1 MDPLTIM
8 LVALALV
15 VCSYMAWNIGA
26 NDVANAMGT
35 SVGSRALTLKQAV
48 IIAAIFE
55 FSGAFFAG
63 DAVTDTV
70 RKGILTVDFTDTS
83 VVDAAFS
90 NDIALGFIAAMM
102 AAATW
107 LTIATRFGLPVSTTH
122 SIIGGIIGVGL
133 ILEVKHNTSLI
144 DWEKVGD
151 VVMSWIASP
160 LMGGLVGFFSY
171 WIIKK
176 TILETEEPEK
186 RSMWL
191 APILAF
197 PTFFVLG
204 LALQFKAL
212 KGLFSRLDDSG
223 YIIKGEWLGVKENGS
238 FNPLTPYCD
247 PDATEITD
255 VCLNAVYEGAWF
267 PLNSIFIAIGIG
279 SISSLIL
286 YLALRRIDIQEES
299 RGFRGVERIFVWLQI
314 ITAAYVAFAHGAND
328 RSNAIGPMAA
338 VWQVLSSGPGT
349 RLASEADVPLW
360 LVLLGSAGIAIG
372 VMTWGWR
379 VMETIGKKITDITPT
394 RGFAAE
400 FGAAT
405 TILLFSMP
413 FLAVPVST
421 THTLVGAVVGVGLAG
436 GAKAVDFRVFGK
448 IAASWVASV
457 PAAAFGSVV
466 LFVAATQGDSI
477 ESNAI
482 NMIVILPIAFIA
494 VGYAIW
500 KSSGEIHVE
509 DALSDAGGS
518 KEGDLTPFEVFHQ
531 HAQAVEKTVNHM
543 LDAINKACDGKDP
556 SNDIQATIESE
567 LDADNIKSA
576 LRELVNKDM
585 RFGIQVRSE
594 DFLYMLTRQDR
605 IADYAQNVAEQL
617 AFRPLFDDKEAKKN
631 LKKMAQAV
639 ASTVEKYEDTVE
651 ALRDYTIS
659 GETKAARNTIIQLI
673 KEVNIKEHEA
683 DIVEAMA
690 AGYVFSNGEE
700 APLAA
705 MHMYRV
711 LQRLDDV
718 SNSCEKAANAF
729 LAHLDK

>member
-1 MDPLTIM
+1 MEPITVVLIG
-8 LVALALV
+8 LALV
-15 VCSYMAWNIGA
+15 VCAYMAWNIGA

-48 IIAAIFE
+48 IIAAVFE
-55 FSGAFFAG
+55 FCGAFFAG

-70 RKGILTVDFTDTS
+70 RKGILTVDFADGT
-83 VVDAAFS
+83 VDAVLS
-90 NDIALGFIAAMM
+90 QDIAFGFIAAMM

-107 LTIATRFGLPVSTTH
+107 LTIATRMGLPVSTTH
-122 SIIGGIIGVGL
+122 SIIGGILGVGL

-144 DWEKVGD
+144 DWEVVQK
-151 VVMSWIASP
+151 VVMSWVASP
-160 LMGGLVGFFSY
+160 LMGGLIGFFSFM
-171 WIIKK
+171 IIKK
-176 TILETEEPEK
+176 LILESENPID
-186 RSMWL
+186 RSRWL
-191 APILAF
+191 APVLAF

-212 KGLFSRLDDSG
+212 KGFISRAASEGWIENKYD
-223 YIIKGEWLGVKENGS
+223 WLPVKEDGV
-238 FNPLTPYCD
+238 FD
-247 PDATEITD
+247 PWAD
-255 VCLNAVYEGAWF
+255 NAWI
-267 PLNSIFIAIGIG
+267 PINSILLAAFIGAVS
-279 SISSLIL
+279 SIAL
-286 YLALRRIDIQEES
+286 YMVLRRIDINEEK

-338 VWQVLSSGPGT
+338 VWQVLSSDTGE
-349 RLASEADVPLW
+349 LAAKADIPLW
-360 LVLLGSAGIAIG
+360 LILLGSAGIAIG

-405 TILLFSMP
+405 TILVFSMP

-457 PAAAFGSVV
+457 PAAAFGAIV
-466 LFVAATQGDSI
+466 LFVASGG
-477 ESNAI
+477 ESL
-482 NMIVILPIAFIA
+482 NMIVLLPLSFIA

-500 KSSGEIHVE
+500 KSGGEVHVE
-509 DALSDAGGS
+509 DALSDVGGDGHS
-518 KEGDLTPFEVFHQ
+518 TTPFELFHE
-531 HAQAVEKTVNHM
+531 HAQAVEKTVEHM
-543 LDAINKACDGKDP
+543 LEAVNTACDGEDA
-556 SNDIQATIESE
+556 SEAIQATIEAE
-567 LDADNIKSA
+567 LVADNVKTEVRRLA
-576 LRELVNKDM
+576 LNDM
-585 RFGIQVRSE
+585 RMGVQLSLD
-594 DFLYMLTRQDR
+594 DFLYMVTRQDR

-617 AFRPLFDDKEAKKN
+617 AFRPLFDDEQAKAN
-631 LKKMAQAV
+631 LKEMAKAV
-639 ASTVEKYEDTVE
+639 SETVAKYEDAVE
-651 ALRDYTIS
+651 ALRDFTIS
-659 GETKAARNTIIQLI
+659 GQTKAAETKLADLI
-673 KEVNIKEHEA
+673 REVNLKEHEA
-683 DIVEAMA
+683 DGVEAMA
-690 AGYVFSNGEE
+690 AAYVFTNGEE

-718 SNSCEKAANAF
+718 ANACEKAANAF
-729 LAHLDK
+729 LPILNR

>member
-1 MDPLTIM
+1 MEPITM
-8 LVALALV
+8 VVVALALI
-15 VCSYMAWNIGA
+15 VCAYMAWNIGA

-55 FSGAFFAG
+55 FAGAFFAG

-70 RKGILTVDFTDTS
+70 RKGILDVDFES
-83 VVDAAFS
+83 VTPDIS
-90 NDIALGFIAAMM
+90 QDIAFGFIAAMM

-133 ILEVKHNTSLI
+133 VLEVDHNTSYI
-144 DWEKVGD
+144 DWSVVQT
-151 VVMSWIASP
+151 VVMSWVASP
-160 LMGGLVGFFSY
+160 LMGALVAFLSY

-176 TILETEEPEK
+176 AILDADNPEQ

-212 KGLFSRLDDSG
+212 KGFFAKAQSNGWIKDKGDWLPYKPEDGGPTGSWNPTLD
-223 YIIKGEWLGVKENGS
+223 
-238 FNPLTPYCD
+238 T
-247 PDATEITD
+247 
-255 VCLNAVYEGAWF
+255 AWF
-267 PLNSIFIAIGIG
+267 PAN
-279 SISSLIL
+279 SLIL
-286 YLALRRIDIQEES
+286 AAIIGAITSFGLYLVLRRIDINEES
-299 RGFRGVERIFVWLQI
+299 KGFTGVERIFVWLQI

-338 VWQVLSSGPGT
+338 VWQVLSNDTGM
-349 RLASEADVPLW
+349 LMEEAPIPLW

-372 VMTWGWR
+372 VLTWGWR
-379 VMETIGKKITDITPT
+379 VMETIGKKITEITPT

-405 TILLFSMP
+405 TIMIFSMP

-457 PAAAFGSVV
+457 PVAAFG
-466 LFVAATQGDSI
+466 AAAIYIASGGD
-477 ESNAI
+477 NLK
-482 NMIVILPIAFIA
+482 MIILLPIAFIA
-494 VGYAIW
+494 VGYVMW
-500 KSSGEIHVE
+500 KTRDGEIYVE
-509 DALSDAGGS
+509 DALSEAGSGEVEVEVNPP
-518 KEGDLTPFEVFHQ
+518 KAQTPFELFHE
-531 HAQAVEKTVNHM
+531 HAEAVEATVGHM
-543 LDAINKACDGKDP
+543 LTAVNKTAKGEDA
-556 SNDIQATIESE
+556 SEEIQATIDAE
-567 LDADNIKSA
+567 LNADNVKAA
-576 LRELVNKDM
+576 LRKKM
-585 RFGIQVRSE
+585 ATSE
-594 DFLYMLTRQDR
+594 FRLIVSMDEFLHMLSRQDR

-617 AFRPLFDDKEAKKN
+617 SFRELYTDKKARKLLME
-631 LKKMAQAV
+631 MGEAV
-639 ASTVEKYEDTVE
+639 AETVAIYEDTVE
-651 ALRDYTIS
+651 AMRDLS
-659 GETKAARNTIIQLI
+659 SGGETKVAKAKVEELI
-673 KEVNIKEHEA
+673 KEVNLKEHAADEIEA
-683 DIVEAMA
+683 KA
-690 AGYVFSNGEE
+690 AAHVFTSGDDD
-700 APLAA
+700 ALAA

-711 LQRLDDV
+711 LQRMDDV
-718 SNSCEKAANAF
+718 ANACEKAANAF
-729 LAHLDK
+729 LPILSK

>member
-1 MDPLTIM
+1 MVVIG
-8 LVALALV
+8 LALI
-15 VCSYMAWNIGA
+15 VCAYMAWNIGA

-55 FSGAFFAG
+55 FCGAFFAG

-70 RKGILTVDFTDTS
+70 RKGILEVDFSTVTPDIS
-83 VVDAAFS
+83 Q
-90 NDIALGFIAAMM
+90 DIAFGFIAAMM

-133 ILEVKHNTSLI
+133 VLEVDHNTSYI
-144 DWEKVGD
+144 NWEVVQK
-151 VVMSWIASP
+151 VVMSWVASP
-160 LMGGLVGFFSY
+160 LMGGLVAFFSY

-176 TILETEEPEK
+176 TILDAENPEQ
-186 RSMWL
+186 RSLWL

-212 KGLFSRLDDSG
+212 KGFFAKAQSNGWIAD
-223 YIIKGEWLGVKENGS
+223 KGEWLPYKPGDGGPAGS
-238 FNPLTPYCD
+238 WNPFVET
-247 PDATEITD
+247 
-255 VCLNAVYEGAWF
+255 AWF
-267 PLNSIFIAIGIG
+267 PANSLVLAAIIGAIASFG
-279 SISSLIL
+279 L
-286 YLALRRIDIQEES
+286 YLILRRIDINEES
-299 RGFRGVERIFVWLQI
+299 RGFKGVERIFVWLQI

-338 VWQVLSSGPGT
+338 VWQVLSNDTGMLMEKAPI
-349 RLASEADVPLW
+349 PLW

-379 VMETIGKKITDITPT
+379 VMETIGKKITEITPT

-405 TILLFSMP
+405 TIMIFSMP

-457 PAAAFGSVV
+457 PVAAFG
-466 LFVAATQGDSI
+466 AATIYVLSGGD
-477 ESNAI
+477 NLK
-482 NMIVILPIAFIA
+482 MIILLPIAFFA
-494 VGYAIW
+494 VAFVMW
-500 KSSGEIHVE
+500 KTQDGEVYVE
-509 DALSDAGGS
+509 DALSDAGSGGV
-518 KEGDLTPFEVFHQ
+518 KVEINAPKAATPFELFHE
-531 HAQAVEKTVNHM
+531 HAEAVEVTVGHM
-543 LDAINKACDGKDP
+543 LSAVNKAADGKDA
-556 SNDIQATIESE
+556 SKEIKATIDAE
-567 LDADNIKSA
+567 LDADNVKA
-576 LRELVNKDM
+576 KLRSRMAEQDIRLMVSMD
-585 RFGIQVRSE
+585 
-594 DFLYMLTRQDR
+594 DFLHMLTRQDR

-617 AFRPLFDDKEAKKN
+617 SFRELYNDKKARKM
-631 LKKMAQAV
+631 LKEMAEVVSETVAV
-639 ASTVEKYEDTVE
+639 YEDTVL
-651 ALRDYTIS
+651 AMRDLSIG
-659 GETKAARNTIIQLI
+659 GETKAAKAKVAELI
-673 KEVNIKEHEA
+673 KQVNLKEHEA
-683 DIVEAMA
+683 DEVEAKA
-690 AGYVFSNGEE
+690 AAHVFSTGDDD
-700 APLAA
+700 ALAA

-711 LQRLDDV
+711 LQRMDDV
-718 SNSCEKAANAF
+718 ANACEKAANAF
-729 LAHLDK
+729 LPSLSR

>member
-1 MDPLTIM
+1 MEPITVVLIG
-8 LVALALV
+8 LALV
-15 VCSYMAWNIGA
+15 VCAYMAWNIGA

-48 IIAAIFE
+48 IIAAVFE
-55 FSGAFFAG
+55 FCGAFFAG

-70 RKGILTVDFTDTS
+70 RKGILTVDFADGT
-83 VVDAAFS
+83 VDAVLS
-90 NDIALGFIAAMM
+90 QDIAFGFIAAMM

-107 LTIATRFGLPVSTTH
+107 LTIATRMGLPVSTTH
-122 SIIGGIIGVGL
+122 SIIGGILGVGL

-144 DWEKVGD
+144 DWEVVQK
-151 VVMSWIASP
+151 VVMSWVASP
-160 LMGGLVGFFSY
+160 LMGGLIGFFSFM
-171 WIIKK
+171 IIKK
-176 TILETEEPEK
+176 LILESENPID
-186 RSMWL
+186 RSRWL
-191 APILAF
+191 APVLAF

-212 KGLFSRLDDSG
+212 KGFISRAASEGWIENKYD
-223 YIIKGEWLGVKENGS
+223 WLPVKEDGV
-238 FNPLTPYCD
+238 FD
-247 PDATEITD
+247 PWAD
-255 VCLNAVYEGAWF
+255 NAWI
-267 PLNSIFIAIGIG
+267 PINSILLAAFIGAVS
-279 SISSLIL
+279 SIAL
-286 YLALRRIDIQEES
+286 YMVLRRIDINEEK

-338 VWQVLSSGPGT
+338 VWQVLSSDTGE
-349 RLASEADVPLW
+349 LAAKADIPLW
-360 LVLLGSAGIAIG
+360 LILLGSAGIAIG

-405 TILLFSMP
+405 TILVFSMP

-457 PAAAFGSVV
+457 PAAAFGAIV
-466 LFVAATQGDSI
+466 LFVASGG
-477 ESNAI
+477 ESL
-482 NMIVILPIAFIA
+482 NMIVLLPLSFIA

-500 KSSGEIHVE
+500 KSGGEVHVE
-509 DALSDAGGS
+509 DALSDVGGDGHS
-518 KEGDLTPFEVFHQ
+518 TTPFELFHE
-531 HAQAVEKTVNHM
+531 HAQAVEKTVEHM
-543 LDAINKACDGKDP
+543 LEAVNTACDGEDA
-556 SNDIQATIESE
+556 SEAIQATIEAE
-567 LDADNIKSA
+567 LVADNVKTEVRRLA
-576 LRELVNKDM
+576 LNDM
-585 RFGIQVRSE
+585 RMGVQLSLD
-594 DFLYMLTRQDR
+594 DFLYMVTRQDR

-617 AFRPLFDDKEAKKN
+617 AFRPLFDDEQAKTN
-631 LKKMAQAV
+631 LKEMAKAV
-639 ASTVEKYEDTVE
+639 SETVAKYEDAVE
-651 ALRDYTIS
+651 ALRDFTIS
-659 GETKAARNTIIQLI
+659 GQTKAAETKLADLI
-673 KEVNIKEHEA
+673 REVNLKEHEA
-683 DIVEAMA
+683 DGVEAMA
-690 AGYVFSNGEE
+690 AAYVFTNGED

-718 SNSCEKAANAF
+718 ANACEKAANAF
-729 LAHLDK
+729 LPILNR

>member
-1 MDPLTIM
+1 MVVIG
-8 LVALALV
+8 LALI
-15 VCSYMAWNIGA
+15 VCAYMAWNIGA

-55 FSGAFFAG
+55 FCGAFFAG

-70 RKGILTVDFTDTS
+70 RKGILEVDFSTVTPEIS
-83 VVDAAFS
+83 Q
-90 NDIALGFIAAMM
+90 DIAFGFIAAMM

-133 ILEVKHNTSLI
+133 VLEVDHNTSYI
-144 DWEKVGD
+144 NWGVVQK
-151 VVMSWIASP
+151 VVMSWVASP
-160 LMGGLVGFFSY
+160 LMGGLVAFFSY

-176 TILETEEPEK
+176 TILDAENPEQ
-186 RSMWL
+186 RSLWL

-212 KGLFSRLDDSG
+212 KGFFSKAQSNGWIED
-223 YIIKGEWLGVKENGS
+223 KGEWLPYKPADGGPVGS
-238 FNPLTPYCD
+238 WNPFVDT
-247 PDATEITD
+247 
-255 VCLNAVYEGAWF
+255 AWF
-267 PLNSIFIAIGIG
+267 PANSLLLAAIIGAIASFG
-279 SISSLIL
+279 L
-286 YLALRRIDIQEES
+286 YIILRRIDINEES
-299 RGFRGVERIFVWLQI
+299 RGFKGVERIFVWLQI

-338 VWQVLSSGPGT
+338 VWQVLSNDTGMLMEKAPI
-349 RLASEADVPLW
+349 PLW

-379 VMETIGKKITDITPT
+379 VMETIGKKITEITPT

-405 TILLFSMP
+405 TIMIFSMP

-457 PAAAFGSVV
+457 PVAAFG
-466 LFVAATQGDSI
+466 AATIYVLSGGD
-477 ESNAI
+477 NLK
-482 NMIVILPIAFIA
+482 MIILLPIAFMT
-494 VGYAIW
+494 VGYVMW
-500 KSSGEIHVE
+500 KTRDGEIYVE
-509 DALSDAGGS
+509 DALSEASSGEVSIDVNPPTAQ
-518 KEGDLTPFEVFHQ
+518 TPFELFHE
-531 HAQAVEKTVNHM
+531 HAEAVEVTVGHM
-543 LDAINKACDGKDP
+543 LNAVNKSADGKDA
-556 SNDIQATIESE
+556 SKEIQATIDAE
-567 LDADNIKSA
+567 LDADNIKSE
-576 LRELVNKDM
+576 LRARTAETDIRLMVSMD
-585 RFGIQVRSE
+585 
-594 DFLYMLTRQDR
+594 DFLHMLTRQDR

-617 AFRPLFDDKEAKKN
+617 SFRELYTDKKARKMLKEMAEA
-631 LKKMAQAV
+631 V
-639 ASTVEKYEDTVE
+639 SETVSVYEDTVL
-651 ALRDYTIS
+651 AMRDLSIS
-659 GETKAARNTIIQLI
+659 GETKVAKEKVAKLI
-673 KEVNIKEHEA
+673 KEVNLKEHAADEIEA
-683 DIVEAMA
+683 KA
-690 AGYVFSNGEE
+690 AAHVFSTGDDD
-700 APLAA
+700 ALAA

-711 LQRLDDV
+711 LQRMDDV
-718 SNSCEKAANAF
+718 ANACEKAANAF
-729 LAHLDK
+729 LPSLSR

>member
-1 MDPLTIM
+1 MEPLTMM
-8 LVALALV
+8 LVALALI
-15 VCSYMAWNIGA
+15 VCAYMAWNIGA

-48 IIAAIFE
+48 VIAAIFE
-55 FSGAFFAG
+55 FCGAFFAG

-70 RKGILTVDFTDTS
+70 RKGILTVDFLDPM
-83 VVDAAFS
+83 VDELFS
-90 NDIALGFIAAMM
+90 FDIALGFIAAMM

-122 SIIGGIIGVGL
+122 SIIGGIIGIGL
-133 ILEVKHNTSLI
+133 VLEIKHNTSLI
-144 DWEKVGD
+144 NWDKVQT
-151 VVMSWIASP
+151 VVMSWVASP
-160 LMGGLVGFFSY
+160 LLGGTIAFFSY

-176 TILETEEPEK
+176 SILESEKPED

-204 LALQFKAL
+204 IALQFKAL
-212 KGLFSRLDDSG
+212 KGFFSRAESNGWIEDKGAWLPYNPKDSG
-223 YIIKGEWLGVKENGS
+223 IPGS
-238 FNPLTPYCD
+238 WNPLAET
-247 PDATEITD
+247 
-255 VCLNAVYEGAWF
+255 AWL
-267 PLNSIFIAIGIG
+267 PLNSILLATAIGAAA
-279 SISSLIL
+279 SLAL
-286 YLALRRIDIQEES
+286 YFVLRRIDIKEEV

-338 VWQVLSSGPGT
+338 VWQVLSSEGGQ
-349 RLASEADVPLW
+349 LLEEADVPLW

-379 VMETIGKKITDITPT
+379 VMDTIGKKITDITPT

-405 TILLFSMP
+405 TILIFSMP

-466 LFVAATQGDSI
+466 LFVAATQGTDTAA
-477 ESNAI
+477 NAL

-494 VGYAIW
+494 IGYAIW

-518 KEGDLTPFEVFHQ
+518 EEKDTTPFEVFHQ

-543 LDAINKACDGKDP
+543 LDAVNKACDGKDP
-556 SNDIQATIESE
+556 SDDIQATIDSE
-567 LDADNIKSA
+567 LDADNIKSE
-576 LRELVNKDM
+576 LRHLVNKDM

-594 DFLYMLTRQDR
+594 DFLHMLTRQDR
-605 IADYAQNVAEQL
+605 IADYAQNVAEKL
-617 AFRPLFDDKEAKKN
+617 AFRPLFDNKQAKKN
-631 LKKMAQAV
+631 LKKMAKAV
-639 ASTVEKYEDTVE
+639 AATVEKYEDTVE

-659 GETKAARNTIIQLI
+659 GETKAARNSILELI
-673 KEVNIKEHEA
+673 REVNLMEHEA
-683 DIVEAMA
+683 DLVEAMA
-690 AGYVFSNGEE
+690 AGYVFSNGDDE
-700 APLAA
+700 PLAA

-718 SNSCEKAANAF
+718 SNACEKAANAF

>member
-1 MDPLTIM
+1 MEPIT
-8 LVALALV
+8 LVLIGLALI
-15 VCSYMAWNIGA
+15 VCAYMAWNIGA

-48 IIAAIFE
+48 VIAAVFE
-55 FSGAFFAG
+55 FCGAFFAG

-70 RKGILTVDFTDTS
+70 RKGILSVDFSDPM
-83 VVDAAFS
+83 VDAAFS
-90 NDIALGFIAAMM
+90 QDIAFGFIAAMM

-107 LTIATRFGLPVSTTH
+107 LTIATRYGLPVSTTH
-122 SIIGGIIGVGL
+122 SIIGGILGVGL
-133 ILEVKHNTSLI
+133 ILEVKHDTSLI
-144 DWEKVGD
+144 DWEVVQK

-160 LMGGLVGFFSY
+160 LMGGLLAFFSY
-171 WIIKK
+171 MIIKK
-176 TILETEEPEK
+176 TILDSENPID
-186 RSMWL
+186 RSRWL

-212 KGLFSRLDDSG
+212 KGFISRADTNGWIED
-223 YIIKGEWLGVKENGS
+223 KRAWLPAKEDGVFDPWAENAWIPINS
-238 FNPLTPYCD
+238 VMLAAF
-247 PDATEITD
+247 I
-255 VCLNAVYEGAWF
+255 GA
-267 PLNSIFIAIGIG
+267 
-279 SISSLIL
+279 ISSLVL
-286 YLALRRIDIQEES
+286 YMVLRRIDITEEK

-338 VWQVLSSGPGT
+338 VWQVLSSDGGQLMEKAPI
-349 RLASEADVPLW
+349 PLW
-360 LVLLGSAGIAIG
+360 LILLGSAGIAIG

-405 TILLFSMP
+405 TILVFSMP

-457 PAAAFGSVV
+457 PAAAFGAIV
-466 LFVAATQGDSI
+466 LFVASGGDSL
-477 ESNAI
+477 
-482 NMIVILPIAFIA
+482 NMIVLLPLSFLAIAF
-494 VGYAIW
+494 AIW

-509 DALSDAGGS
+509 EALSDVGGD
-518 KEGDLTPFEVFHQ
+518 GHAITPFELFHE
-531 HAQAVEKTVNHM
+531 HAEAVEKTVEHM
-543 LDAINKACDGKDP
+543 LEAVNLACDDKDP
-556 SNDIQATIESE
+556 SEAIQSTIDAE
-567 LDADNIKSA
+567 LNADHVKTEVRRLASGD
-576 LRELVNKDM
+576 L
-585 RFGIQVRSE
+585 RFGLHVSYD
-594 DFLYMLTRQDR
+594 DFLYMVTRQDR

-617 AFRPLFDDKEAKKN
+617 TFRPLLEDKQAKKN
-631 LKKMAQAV
+631 LKEMANAV
-639 ASTVEKYEDTVE
+639 AKTVAKYEDAVK
-651 ALRDYTIS
+651 ALRDFTIS
-659 GETKAARNTIIQLI
+659 GETKAAQNNLAELI
-673 KEVNIKEHEA
+673 REVNLMEHEA
-683 DIVEAMA
+683 DVVEAKA
-690 AGYVFSNGEE
+690 AGYVFKNGEDS
-700 APLAA
+700 PLAA

-718 SNSCEKAANAF
+718 ANACEKAANAF
-729 LAHLDK
+729 LPILNR

>member
-1 MDPLTIM
+1 MEPITVVLIG
-8 LVALALV
+8 LALV
-15 VCSYMAWNIGA
+15 VCAYMAWNIGA

-48 IIAAIFE
+48 VIAAVFE
-55 FSGAFFAG
+55 FCGAFFAG

-70 RKGILTVDFTDTS
+70 RKGILTVDFADGT
-83 VVDAAFS
+83 VDAVLS
-90 NDIALGFIAAMM
+90 QDIAFGFIAAMM

-107 LTIATRFGLPVSTTH
+107 LTIATRMGLPVSTTH
-122 SIIGGIIGVGL
+122 SIIGGILGVGL

-144 DWEKVGD
+144 DWEVVQK
-151 VVMSWIASP
+151 VVMSWVASP
-160 LMGGLVGFFSY
+160 LMGGLIGFFSFM
-171 WIIKK
+171 IIKK
-176 TILETEEPEK
+176 LILESDNPID
-186 RSMWL
+186 RSRWL
-191 APILAF
+191 APVLAF

-212 KGLFSRLDDSG
+212 KGFISRAASEGWIENKYD
-223 YIIKGEWLGVKENGS
+223 WLPVKEDGV
-238 FNPLTPYCD
+238 FD
-247 PDATEITD
+247 PWAD
-255 VCLNAVYEGAWF
+255 NAWI
-267 PLNSIFIAIGIG
+267 PINSILLAAFIGAVS
-279 SISSLIL
+279 SIAL
-286 YLALRRIDIQEES
+286 YMVLRRIDINEEK

-338 VWQVLSSGPGT
+338 VWQVLSSDTGE
-349 RLASEADVPLW
+349 LAAKADIPLW
-360 LVLLGSAGIAIG
+360 LILLGSAGIAIG

-405 TILLFSMP
+405 TILVFSMP

-457 PAAAFGSVV
+457 PAAAFGAIV
-466 LFVAATQGDSI
+466 LFVASGG
-477 ESNAI
+477 ESL
-482 NMIVILPIAFIA
+482 NMIVLLPLSFIA

-500 KSSGEIHVE
+500 KSGGEVHVE
-509 DALSDAGGS
+509 DALSDVGGDGHS
-518 KEGDLTPFEVFHQ
+518 TTPFELFHE
-531 HAQAVEKTVNHM
+531 HAQAVEKTVEHM
-543 LDAINKACDGKDP
+543 LEAVNTACDGEDA
-556 SNDIQATIESE
+556 SEAIQATIEAE
-567 LDADNIKSA
+567 LVADNVKTEVRRLA
-576 LRELVNKDM
+576 LNDM
-585 RFGIQVRSE
+585 RMGVQLSLD
-594 DFLYMLTRQDR
+594 DFLYMVTRQDR

-617 AFRPLFDDKEAKKN
+617 AFRPLFDDEQAKAN
-631 LKKMAQAV
+631 LKEMAKAV
-639 ASTVEKYEDTVE
+639 SETVAKYEDAVE
-651 ALRDYTIS
+651 ALRDFTIS
-659 GETKAARNTIIQLI
+659 GQTKAAETKLAELI
-673 KEVNIKEHEA
+673 REVNLKEHEA
-683 DIVEAMA
+683 DGVEAMA
-690 AGYVFSNGEE
+690 AAYVFTNGED

-718 SNSCEKAANAF
+718 ANACEKAANAF
-729 LAHLDK
+729 LPILNR